1 MVENY
6 VNDINADFHQVST
19 NWVSVTH
26 MGVNELG
33 RD

>member
-6 VNDINADFHQVST
+6 VNDINADFHQIST
-19 NWVSVTH
+19 NGDPVTH

-33 RD
+33 RH